1 MGNYSIIGGVIM
13 QLLAA
18 FSAIIAPFLFLV
30 VLRMPAKKGMLY
42 SALIVILLA
51 FTVWGLDFNILSA
64 SILQGGHRAITILFI
79 LFGAIVLLNTL
90 KHTGAVDRIN
100 EGFRNISPDMRVQV
114 VIVAFLFGS
123 LIEGAAGF
131 GTPAAVTGPL
141 LVALGFSPIAAAA
154 TALIADSTAVS
165 FGAVGTPIIVGLSN
179 IECAGLAMF
188 QDIAILITLM
198 DLLVGTLI
206 PFILVL
212 VLTIA
217 FGKKKGLS
225 SAFSLLPW
233 TLLVGASYSISAA
246 VYAWAFGPEFVSIL
260 ASITA
265 LAVATLTA
273 KKKILIPKVVWQD
286 ALAEGFKVEDK
297 KSEMSLLSAWSP
309 YFVVVALLL
318 LTRIVPPIQEFART
332 AIDLSWNNVLGIE
345 GINSA
350 WQVLYSPGAVLTLAA
365 IISVFT
371 QRSKFSSF
379 TKASMES
386 LGSVKGAALALIP
399 TLALVQVFSNSGMNM
414 NDLVSM
420 PEYIA
425 LSLATTVGGA
435 WPLVAPYVG
444 ILGAFITGSATVSTL
459 TFAPIQYSVA
469 METGLNTNVILAQ
482 QVAGAA
488 AGNMICVHNV
498 VSALAVVGLV
508 GKEGEVIRKTLA
520 PALVYGLLIGIAGTV
535 LLMIL

>member
-1 MGNYSIIGGVIM
+1 M

-18 FSAIIAPFLFLV
+18 FSAIIAPFIFLV
-30 VLRMPAKKGMLY
+30 LLRMPAKRGMLY
-42 SALIVILLA
+42 SAVIVILFA
-51 FTVWGLDFNILSA
+51 FTVWGLNIEILSA
-64 SILQGGHRAITILFI
+64 SILQGSHRAITILFI

-90 KHTGAVDRIN
+90 KNTGAVDRIN

-141 LVALGFSPIAAAA
+141 LVALGFTPLAAAA

-179 IECAGLAMF
+179 IEGAGVELF
-188 QDIAILITLM
+188 KEVGILITLM

-217 FGKKKGLS
+217 FEKKKGLS

-233 TLLVGASYSISAA
+233 TLLVGASYTLSAA
-246 VYAWAFGPEFVSIL
+246 LYAWLFGPEFVSIL

-265 LAVATLTA
+265 MAIATLTA
-273 KKKILIPKVVWQD
+273 KKNIFIPKVVWQD
-286 ALAEGFKVEDK
+286 ALAKDFKAEEK
-297 KSEMSLLSAWSP
+297 KSDMSLVSAWSP
-309 YFVVVALLL
+309 YFIVVVLLL
-318 LTRIVPPIQEFART
+318 LTRIVTPIKQFT
-332 AIDLSWNNVLGIE
+332 QNTIDLGWNNVLGIE

-350 WQVLYSPGAVLTLAA
+350 WQVLYSPGAVLVLAA
-365 IISVFT
+365 VISVFI
-371 QRSKFSSF
+371 QRSTFSSF
-379 TKASMES
+379 TKASKES
-386 LGSVKGAALALIP
+386 LNSVKGAALALIP
-399 TLALVQVFSNSGMNM
+399 TLALVQVFSNSGMNTS
-414 NDLVSM
+414 DLVSM

-425 LSLATTVGGA
+425 LSMASTFGGV
-435 WPLVAPYVG
+435 WPFVAPYLG

-469 METGLNTNVILAQ
+469 IETGLNTNLILAQ

-498 VSALAVVGLV
+498 VAALAVVGLV

-520 PALVYGLLIGIAGTV
+520 PALIYGLLVGIAATV
-535 LLMIL
+535 LFLTL